1 MYNLPQSTINPDGR
15 VSLTTASIQ
24 VSCWGLNYDE
34 NYYLPPWLNKQREL
48 CRSFAAS
55 GNAIG
60 QIILKTLER
69 ELHLYSNELTEI
81 HQPKDYS
88 GEFVRLFRYPAPKDG
103 KPHNTAPTPAHTDA
117 TSMTLL
123 FNWQGGLQ
131 ITKHDAQARVDKV
144 DRDYEG
150 EEWLYIPP
158 EPGHVI
164 VNLGDTMVILSNGVL
179 KSGRHRVVTPPGPQ
193 AKFHRYSVLTNL
205 RPAND
210 TLMRALKSDMIPP
223 EEGNGE
229 DITALEWGLAKVKA
243 ILDRMAAAKN

>member
-1 MYNLPQSTINPDGR
+1 M
-15 VSLTTASIQ
+15 Q

-48 CRSFAAS
+48 YRSFAAN

-60 QIILKTLER
+60 QIILKTIER
-69 ELHLYSNELTEI
+69 ELHLYANELTKV

-131 ITKHDAQARVDKV
+131 ITKRDAQQRVDRL

-150 EEWLYIPP
+150 EEWLYVPP

-205 RPAND
+205 RPANE
-210 TLMRALKSDMIPP
+210 TPMRALKSDMIPP
-223 EEGNGE
+223 EEE
-229 DITALEWGLAKVKA
+229 IAEPMTARVWSLAKVKA
-243 ILDRMAAAKN
+243 ILDRMAAAKK